1 MRRAAKHKIRPPQQ
15 GAGWNTTGMLAS
27 LLAAGSLSATDTDQS
42 LFMAAGCCGGMIISA
57 ITWQPSTRSTH
68 THTHVLI
75 DNPDMQLT
83 LTSTSYIATLTFD
96 PVGTKP

>member
-1 MRRAAKHKIRPPQQ
+1 MEYYWHASVI
-15 GAGWNTTGMLAS
+15 AGCRQPVCDGHRSIAIYGCW
-27 LLAAGSLSATDTDQS
+27 LLWRHDHICYHLATDHTQH
-42 LFMAAGCCGGMIISA
+42 
-57 ITWQPSTRSTH
+57 TH